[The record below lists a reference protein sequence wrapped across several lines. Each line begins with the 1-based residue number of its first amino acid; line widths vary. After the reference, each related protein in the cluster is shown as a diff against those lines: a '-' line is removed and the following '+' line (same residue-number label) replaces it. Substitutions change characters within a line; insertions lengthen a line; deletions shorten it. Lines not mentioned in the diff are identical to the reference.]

1 MVGGSG
7 FMVITESHPTL
18 SGVVDEV
25 VVGVL
30 QKFELD
36 VDTVQEKDEWRED
49 FIIEPARLLCT
60 L

>member
-36 VDTVQEKDEWRED
+36 VDTVQE
-49 FIIEPARLLCT
+49 
-60 L
+60 